1 MASPIPEEEADDQI
15 KALAELL
22 LPVAPRI
29 AELSPD
35 MAVVLNVVRSS
46 PPGNPTLGLN
56 IRPETSRFLAQAH
69 AALDVDDYLL

>member
-22 LPVAPRI
+22 LPVAPLI
-29 AELSPD
+29 AELSPE

-46 PPGNPTLGLN
+46 PPENPTLGLN
-56 IRPETSRFLAQAH
+56 LGPETLRFLA
-69 AALDVDDYLL
+69 AANATLDVDDYLL